1 MVKVKVEKDKKKK
14 KEKTENQEFSN
25 FLRNFVAFGEFSI
38 EQLILPVLDFITKQ
52 GSDGL
57 QLVVITFSREKAFC
71 IRKLVKPLV
80 ESKNFTI
87 GLVVDG
93 NSALTESVKIEKN
106 PDVLICTAGK
116 LGYHIENTKKLN
128 LANTKFLIIDEL
140 DTILSLNESNLS
152 RDLMNSFPSNKNI
165 RVLIKNNSD
174 LASSFLNNFVNDP
187 QLVEKKTTINI
198 ENLDQKYV
206 KVEPLHKF
214 LLLYTF
220 LFRNQS
226 KKTLVLFSCSSEAKF
241 YKELLNSLNF
251 QVVCSHSL
259 QSAEKN
265 EKAYSEFLNGNK
277 TILLSTENNQTV
289 FSDFLIEFDFPK
301 LESYSNF
308 VRKLENPL
316 CKIIFFVN
324 ENDLAVIQN
333 SSLKFTELKFS
344 SHKLLNI
351 QAKVEKLIEKN
362 YNLHRLA
369 RGAYRDYVL
378 STACKDYHSIA
389 KAFGLAKAFLVNGLK
404 N

>member
-116 LGYHIENTKKLN
+116 LGYHIENIKKLN

-165 RVLIKNNSD
+165 RVLIK
-174 LASSFLNNFVNDP
+174 
-187 QLVEKKTTINI
+187 TT
-198 ENLDQKYV
+198 
-206 KVEPLHKF
+206 
-214 LLLYTF
+214 
-220 LFRNQS
+220 
-226 KKTLVLFSCSSEAKF
+226 
-241 YKELLNSLNF
+241 
-251 QVVCSHSL
+251 
-259 QSAEKN
+259 
-265 EKAYSEFLNGNK
+265 
-277 TILLSTENNQTV
+277 QT
-289 FSDFLIEFDFPK
+289 
-301 LESYSNF
+301 
-308 VRKLENPL
+308 
-316 CKIIFFVN
+316 
-324 ENDLAVIQN
+324 
-333 SSLKFTELKFS
+333 
-344 SHKLLNI
+344 
-351 QAKVEKLIEKN
+351 
-362 YNLHRLA
+362 
-369 RGAYRDYVL
+369 
-378 STACKDYHSIA
+378 
-389 KAFGLAKAFLVNGLK
+389 
-404 N
+404 